1 MSNFAGRLLWACLI
15 GLSVVTLAWA
25 DGMIRGQA
33 VSVSGGDAVKLV
45 DANGR
50 EHRLRLAFID
60 APELGQPF
68 GDEAQSALSAMVLGR
83 QVTAQLHGQSE
94 DGHTQAEVFEPKG
107 HLVNLELVQR
117 GLAWHDYFES
127 QTKSDRETYQAAVA
141 AAQQARQGMWAL
153 DRLEPPRNYR
163 ARTGQTLHWWLYA
176 VSALSGVVL
185 LGLIFTAFDKPIAAW
200 IERQDELTKSS
211 AEASRLARIQSEAE
225 AAERDRTREV
235 ADREMDRLAAI
246 RRASEQQRGNQG

>member
-1 MSNFAGRLLWACLI
+1 MSNFARRLLWAWLI
-15 GLSVVTLAWA
+15 GLSVVTPAWA
-25 DGMIRGQA
+25 DGMVRGQV
-33 VSVSGGDAVKLV
+33 VSVSGGDVLELV
-45 DANGR
+45 DAHGR

-83 QVTAQLHGQSE
+83 QVTARLHGQSE
-94 DGHTQAEVFEPKG
+94 DGQTQAEVFEPKG

-127 QTKSDRETYQAAVA
+127 QTKSEREKYQAAFA

-163 ARTGQTLHWWLYA
+163 ARTGQALRWWLYA
-176 VSALSGVVL
+176 VLALSGVVL

-200 IERQDELTKSS
+200 IERQDALTKSS

-225 AAERDRTREV
+225 AAEMDWTREV
-235 ADREMDRLAAI
+235 ADREMDRLAAV
-246 RRASEQQRGNQG
+246 RRASNQQGRDRD

>member
-1 MSNFAGRLLWACLI
+1 MSNLAKRLLWACLI
-15 GLSVVTLAWA
+15 GLSVVTPAWA
-25 DGMIRGQA
+25 DGMVRGQIF
-33 VSVSGGDAVKLV
+33 SVSGGDDLKLV
-45 DANGR
+45 EANGR

-94 DGHTQAEVFEPKG
+94 DGYTQAEVFEPKG

-127 QTKSDRETYQAAVA
+127 QTKSEREKYQAAVA
-141 AAQQARQGMWAL
+141 SAQQARQGMWAL
-153 DRLEPPRNYR
+153 DRLEPPRDYQ
-163 ARTGQTLHWWLYA
+163 ARTGRALRWWLYA
-176 VSALSGVVL
+176 VFVLSGFVL
-185 LGLIFTAFDKPIAAW
+185 LGLIFTAYDKRIAAW

-211 AEASRLARIQSEAE
+211 AEANLLARIQSEAE
-225 AAERDRTREV
+225 AAERARTREI
-235 ADREMDRLAAI
+235 ADRQMDRLAAI
-246 RRASEQQRGNQG
+246 RRASG